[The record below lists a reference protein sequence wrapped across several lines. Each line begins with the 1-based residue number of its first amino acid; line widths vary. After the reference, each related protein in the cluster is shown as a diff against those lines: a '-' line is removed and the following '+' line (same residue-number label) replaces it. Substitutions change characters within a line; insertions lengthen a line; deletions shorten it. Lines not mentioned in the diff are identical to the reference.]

1 MLTNSLNVHLLK
13 IDSSTS
19 QTYYNSYKTA
29 FLYTLSEAISVTGGH
44 SIIYSLISATIPY
57 SFYGLNKYNN
67 MLDLKETLGGVEL
80 GVRSIAIPFGNYDAI
95 SFSKVLMQYLNTTT
109 VKYLVN
115 YNKISNK
122 FQIKTVTVD
131 LVSTFLFDTGINK
144 VNSCFSFVG
153 CPKNTDVIFNNE
165 YIETGMITMN
175 DIYHLQI
182 KSDLGSQNV
191 ITSDSVDNILEIIP
205 INNNP
210 LGFIHHTPY
219 IQTKYLLSQTNL
231 QNIRI
236 ELTDNYNR
244 PIDLNGIPFLL
255 NIKCEIIKNTVYD
268 VPTGVDPRQSSTSS
282 NAIEQTPLERIIEN
296 SSIIDRP
303 SPIDLNS
310 LVEINIIQKMIQEL
324 SMKKKTKK

>member
-1 MLTNSLNVHLLK
+1 MSSHSLNVHLLK

-19 QTYYNSYKTA
+19 QSYYNSYKTA
-29 FLYTLSEAISVTGGH
+29 FLYTLSEGISVTSGH

-67 MLDLKETLGGVEL
+67 MLDVKETISGVETI
-80 GVRSIAIPFGNYDAI
+80 RNIAIPYGNYDAI
-95 SFSKVLMQYLNTTT
+95 SFSKVLMQYLNTST

-122 FQIKTVTVD
+122 FQIKTVTIG
-131 LVSTFLFDTGINK
+131 LVSTFLFESGSNK
-144 VNSCFSFVG
+144 NNSCFIFVG

-165 YIETGMITMN
+165 YVETGMITMS
-175 DIYHLQI
+175 DIYHIQI

-205 INNNP
+205 ITNNP
-210 LGFIHHTPY
+210 LSFIHHAPY

-255 NIKCEIIKNTVYD
+255 NLKFEIIK
-268 VPTGVDPRQSSTSS
+268 
-282 NAIEQTPLERIIEN
+282 IILM
-296 SSIIDRP
+296 IF
-303 SPIDLNS
+303 L
-310 LVEINIIQKMIQEL
+310 LV
-324 SMKKKTKK
+324 